1 MANVSVKAQLLL
13 NTGEVVSCL
22 TTMSEG
28 TETEL
33 LTGTTYAT
41 AATSIGQF
49 ANGKVITQLIQA
61 PTAPNGVSYAYL
73 ERRGAIVSIIPV
85 AIDGKQGAPC
95 PMPAKVVLQAGD
107 VIRVMASTAASRLFS
122 YSVITNNGVH
132 AIFTGTPTGA
142 GNTDLT
148 HVLSGQS
155 IGQSLT
161 GLRVVGH
168 MATSVDGAKLT
179 TGGILCLNDRGL
191 PVGGCTATVPQN
203 LQPKLNSMGGYGVNL
218 NFVARVTTSS

>member
-1 MANVSVKAQLLL
+1 MATVTVKAQLLL
-13 NTGEVVSCL
+13 NTGEVVSCS
-22 TTMSEG
+22 TSMVEG

-49 ANGKVITQLIQA
+49 ANGKVITQLIQPPSA
-61 PTAPNGVSYAYL
+61 KNGVSYAYL
-73 ERRGAIVSIIPV
+73 ERRGAIISIIPV
-85 AIDGKQGAPC
+85 AIEGKQESPC
-95 PMPAKVVLQAGD
+95 PMPASVVLQAGD

-122 YSVITNNGVH
+122 YSVITNNGIH
-132 AIFTGTPTGA
+132 AIFTGTPSGA

-161 GLRVVGH
+161 GLRIAAH
-168 MATSVDGAKLT
+168 MATSVDADKLS
-179 TGGILCLNDRGL
+179 TGGVLCLNDRGL
-191 PVGGCTATVPQN
+191 PVGGCSAIVPQN
-203 LQPKLNSMGGYGVNL
+203 LQPKLNSMGGYNVNL